1 MTEIQVRQAR
11 CYCGKLEPITKNLPF
26 FESRDT
32 GSRQAT
38 IACKN
43 CFYYDVAHGK
53 GHKDVCNNFTPHG
66 AYEYDSFYCG
76 CDGWD

>member
-1 MTEIQVRQAR
+1 MTQVREAR
-11 CYCGKLEPITKNLPF
+11 CYCGKTEPITKNLPF

-38 IACKN
+38 QSCKH
-43 CFYYDVAHGK
+43 CRYYDVAHGK
-53 GHKDVCNNFTPHG
+53 GHKVVCNNFEPHG
-66 AYEYDSFYCG
+66 AYQYDSYYCG